1 VEVFSEAEFSLELR
15 IISLRVR
22 VRRQRAAAS
31 AEEKKKISIIKIA
44 KASLLMYLRK
54 KFFASIVLCF
64 FDNSCDHFPTH
75 SKYFQFSEFCPV
87 SREE

>member
-31 AEEKKKISIIKIA
+31 AEERKKKFYYKNRKSFTSHVSAKKIS
-44 KASLLMYLRK
+44 LLQ
-54 KFFASIVLCF
+54 LCCVF
-64 FDNSCDHFPTH
+64 
-75 SKYFQFSEFCPV
+75 
-87 SREE
+87 R